1 MADERL
7 TLGSD
12 ADVIRQSLGDPEAF
26 AAIFERHADSLHRYL
41 AIRTGDRSAED
52 LVGETFALAFRCR
65 GAFDLTRAS
74 AQPWLFGIAT
84 NVARHY
90 WRSEVRRA
98 EHDRR
103 SPADTGFEPDFSDLA
118 TESVLFEAQSEA
130 ISLAL
135 AQIDS
140 QYVEV
145 LLLVAGPAFTY
156 DEIAETLDIP
166 LGTVR
171 SRLARARRQLR
182 DLLDVPRQHLDGVS
196 QSREEK
202 SR

>member
-1 MADERL
+1 MADEGL
-7 TLGSD
+7 TLDSD
-12 ADVIRQSLGDPEAF
+12 ADVIRRSLGDPEAF
-26 AAIFERHADSLHRYL
+26 AAIFERHAGSLHRYL
-41 AIRTGDRSAED
+41 AVRSGDRSAED
-52 LVGETFALAFRCR
+52 LVGETFAQAFRSR
-65 GAFDLTRAS
+65 RAFDLTRSS

-98 EHDRR
+98 ERDRR
-103 SPADTGFEPDFSDLA
+103 SSADIGFEPDFSDLA
-118 TESVLFEAQSEA
+118 TESVLFQAQTEA
-130 ISLAL
+130 IALAL

-156 DEIAETLDIP
+156 DEIAEALDIP
-166 LGTVR
+166 IGTVR

-182 DLLDVPRQHLDGVS
+182 ELLDVPGQHLDVVP
-196 QSREEK
+196 QPPEEK